1 MLYYMNISI
10 DKCANSMEFFFV
22 CLLNIHT
29 QTYDSTL
36 RKEKPVKLLE
46 YNSIEWKIKIIIELF
61 FSISKERRKRK
72 SRYEILIKLKRS
84 NLTSD

>member
-61 FSISKERRKRK
+61 FFYFKKKKKKKKSIWN
-72 SRYEILIKLKRS
+72 I
-84 NLTSD
+84 N